1 MWWTPDGERILQ
13 GAEARLFREALGT
26 LVDMVRDDD
35 EGMWQ
40 FDAPPFD
47 DLQPNQKLAVLAQI
61 GTALFRE
68 DRPMPKLTAVLEA
81 AVEAVY
87 ETIRVMVEMEIDEPV
102 ENRESPSWRELVLAA
117 CRERGIEELLDAQS
131 EDLDEW
137 DVLVGCL
144 ADGVLWDEDWKD
156 SESLLDAD
164 PKASR
169 AVKKL
174 LGIDEDYYIA
184 VPPDPTEEE
193 MEGVWATL
201 RRLTQGTVGP
211 T

>member
-1 MWWTPDGERILQ
+1 MWLTPNGERILQ
-13 GAEARLFREALGT
+13 GAEATLFREALAT

-40 FDAPPFD
+40 FNAPPFD

-61 GTALFRE
+61 GTALLRE
-68 DRPMPKLTAVLEA
+68 DEPMPRLAAVLEA
-81 AVEAVY
+81 AVGAIY
-87 ETIRVMVEMEIDEPV
+87 ETVRVMVEIEIDEPV
-102 ENRESPSWRELVLAA
+102 ENRESPSWRERVLAA
-117 CRERGIEELLDAQS
+117 CPEREIEELPDAQS
-131 EDLDEW
+131 EDLDKW
-137 DVLVGCL
+137 DVLVASL

-164 PKASR
+164 PEASG

-184 VPPDPTEEE
+184 VPPDPTDEE

-201 RRLTQGTVGP
+201 RKLTQGTAGP
-211 T
+211 E